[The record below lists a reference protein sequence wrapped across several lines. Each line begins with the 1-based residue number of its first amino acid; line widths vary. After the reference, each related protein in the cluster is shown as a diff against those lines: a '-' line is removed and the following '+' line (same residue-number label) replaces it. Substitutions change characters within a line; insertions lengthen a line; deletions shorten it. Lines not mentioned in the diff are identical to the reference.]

1 MHQKLYTSHKLVNLK
16 KYSTLNED
24 IFPFTEEPSTERFSG
39 EKKEQKNIDMDGDA
53 LFCLFTANI
62 INEQIVFTR

>member
-1 MHQKLYTSHKLVNLK
+1 MQTKLHSSNAVSLK
-16 KYSTLNED
+16 KYSGTEG
-24 IFPFTEEPSTERFSG
+24 ICPFTEEPSTERFSV
-39 EKKEQKNIDMDGDA
+39 EKKEQTTEDMDGDA